1 MTQGLFITFEGGE
14 GAGKTTQIALLED
27 WLRNQGKNVVR
38 TREPG
43 GSAGAEEIRNLLVN
57 GSKDRW
63 DRLTELLLFS
73 AARRDHLVKKIIP
86 AVQQGDA
93 VICDRFADSTI
104 AYQCFGY
111 GFDEAV
117 YKQASDLYALI
128 AGTFHPNLTI
138 ILDIDP
144 HIGLTRSRNRNGN
157 TEQRFEDMDF
167 SFHENL
173 RKGFLYLSEQDK
185 KRYVVINAN
194 QSVDKVHQDIIQTIK
209 ERLAL

>member
-1 MTQGLFITFEGGE
+1 MTGCFITFEGGE
-14 GAGKTTQIALLED
+14 GAGKSTQIALLEQ
-27 WLRNQGKNVVR
+27 WLKNQGKNVVR

-43 GSAGAEEIRNLLVN
+43 GSEGAEEIRSLLVN

-86 AVQQGDA
+86 AVQNGEI

-111 GFDEAV
+111 GFDKEV
-117 YKQASDLYALI
+117 YKQASDLYTLI
-128 AGTFHPNLTI
+128 AGSFYPNLTI

-144 HIGLTRSRNRNGN
+144 RVGLTRSRSRCGN
-157 TEQRFEDMDF
+157 TEQRFEDMDI

-173 RKGFLYLSEQDK
+173 RRGFLYLSEQDK
-185 KRYVVINAN
+185 TRYIVINAN
-194 QSVDKVHQDIIQTIK
+194 QPVEKVHQDILQMIE
-209 ERLAL
+209 ERIEL